1 MPHLAYDRRRT
12 LKTAAFITTAVLANS
27 FGNLLLAIAMNRLP
41 PFRLAYLPH
50 YLVSVLTDPLLIPGT
65 VLTLV
70 YSLSQLSL
78 FSWADLSYVVPF
90 TACSYIL
97 TTLLSEF
104 VLGEHVETMRWVG
117 VVLISIGVLI
127 ISRTP
132 THTPGEPENET
143 P

>member
-1 MPHLAYDRRRT
+1 MPHLAYDRRRAY
-12 LKTAAFITTAVLANS
+12 KTVAFLTTAVLANS
-27 FGNLLLAIAMNRLP
+27 FGNLLLAIAMDRLP
-41 PFRLAYLPH
+41 QFSLATLPQYLER
-50 YLVSVLTDPLLIPGT
+50 VLTDPLLLPGT
-65 VLTLV
+65 ALTLL

-104 VLGEHVETMRWVG
+104 VLGEHVHAIRWLG
-117 VVLISIGVLI
+117 VVLISIGVLV

-132 THTPGEPENET
+132 SHTQDEPEQT
-143 P
+143 AQ